1 MSKPNAASGLES
13 AHYTLDE
20 AYLLSLITL
29 TGDEISVRLQAI
41 DIEPQRIE
49 IHIAMEAQCWPQVIA
64 NGAFHS
70 DLDDSDDAEKNDL
83 GGDDNEPIEA
93 ILVLRQPLIQQFTQ
107 AQSFIDSLLSDDPTL
122 LHQTEAW
129 LLASALQAI
138 AVPGESGAKASIG
151 LRTRWAA
158 PFN

>member
-1 MSKPNAASGLES
+1 MSKPNPALES

-20 AYLLSLITL
+20 AYPLSLITL
-29 TGDEISVRLQAI
+29 TGDEISVGLQAI

-49 IHIAMEAQCWPQVIA
+49 IHIAMDAQSWPQVIV

-70 DLDDSDDAEKNDL
+70 DLDDTDEADKNDL
-83 GGDDNEPIEA
+83 GGDENGPIQA
-93 ILVLRQPLIQQFTQ
+93 VLVLRQPLLHQFTQ
-107 AQSFIDSLLSDDPTL
+107 AQAFIDSLLSDEPTL

-129 LLASALQAI
+129 LLASALQAV
-138 AVPGESGAKASIG
+138 AVPGDPGAKASIG

-158 PFN
+158 PFA